1 MSRQGRF
8 GKYGEIKRFN
18 RLRKA
23 GVKAVFDIIQGQ
35 QPFQKFH
42 NENAFE
48 KSGLQNTAVK
58 IRSAKTKD
66 IDFITELSDQAF
78 AVYGPYREIIASWFG
93 SATTTTLIA
102 KVGKKPIA
110 FGMLGFLSDELYQK
124 GMAELLAI
132 AVTSEFQKQGVAR
145 ELLRAI
151 EQKAEELHIQQL
163 SLHTAKENLAA
174 QKLFAKNGFAMAALK
189 ELYYPAGQTSLM
201 MIKECGYQESIG
213 KTDIFRL
220 E

>member
-1 MSRQGRF
+1 MSHQGRF

-23 GVKAVFDIIQGQ
+23 GVKAVFDILQGQ
-35 QPFQKFH
+35 QPLQRFH
-42 NENAFE
+42 HENAFA
-48 KSGLQNTAVK
+48 KSGFQNTAVK
-58 IRSAKTKD
+58 IRSAKTAD
-66 IDFITELSDQAF
+66 IDFITDLSDQVF
-78 AVYGPYREIIASWFG
+78 AVYGPYCEIITSWFG
-93 SATTTTLIA
+93 SGTTTTLIA

-132 AVTSEFQKQGVAR
+132 AVTSEFQKQGVACK
-145 ELLRAI
+145 LLRAI
-151 EQKAEELHIQQL
+151 EQKAEALHIKQL

-174 QKLFAKNGFAMAALK
+174 QKLFAKNGFVMAALK

-201 MIKECGYQESIG
+201 MIKEFRYQESIG